1 MRLRN
6 SDKVMILLRL
16 LSSWEIPSRGQIYKQ
31 QTTYAGALLS
41 TRVLPGICVSVCR
54 IRASA
59 SPHIHGIYTTKLNLF
74 SLSEPLSCSWGSS
87 QRKQP
92 RIPTPNLERT
102 TQSQAGSRGAEMIL
116 QSVFVMGM
124 QQKVCQE
131 VVLINR
137 NLEI

>member
-1 MRLRN
+1 MRN

-59 SPHIHGIYTTKLNLF
+59 SLHIHGIYTTKLNL
-74 SLSEPLSCSWGSS
+74 SS
-87 QRKQP
+87 AAAGEVLRETSP
-92 RIPTPNLERT
+92 EFPNLEQMR
-102 TQSQAGSRGAEMIL
+102 QSQAGTRGAEIVL
-116 QSVFVMGM
+116 HSVFVMGR

-131 VVLINR
+131 VVLTNR